1 MPGPNNNNQ
10 TPQQFYAGQPTGGGD
25 RGRGRRSAPPSR
37 LVTALQLGVVVLTVG
52 IVVFAV
58 LSANGVL

>member
-10 TPQQFYAGQPTGGGD
+10 TPQQFYAGQPTGSGD
-25 RGRGRRSAPPSR
+25 SRRVRRSASPSR
-37 LVTALQLGVVVLTVG
+37 LLTALQLGIVALTVG